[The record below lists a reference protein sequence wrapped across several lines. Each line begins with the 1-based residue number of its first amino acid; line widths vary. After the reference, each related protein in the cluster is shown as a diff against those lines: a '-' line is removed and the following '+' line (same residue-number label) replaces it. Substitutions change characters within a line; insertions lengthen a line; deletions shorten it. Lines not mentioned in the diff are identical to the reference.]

1 MPFVAQTT
9 GLKVTVYLEGC
20 LASKRC
26 SASSFSNSGRKAARV
41 KFSVLFLISVEGAEL
56 GNRGRR
62 VEGPELPHV
71 FSLLSLPHSLR
82 VCE

>member
-1 MPFVAQTT
+1 M
-9 GLKVTVYLEGC
+9 LEIRK
-20 LASKRC
+20 LILFQNSWD
-26 SASSFSNSGRKAARV
+26 SLIASSIRFSNSGRKAARV
-41 KFSVLFLISVEGAEL
+41 KFSVLFLISLEGAEL